1 LATAENT
8 GGERELRVGR
18 GEPSIALGDDRQHH
32 CEFMTS
38 APTPAVR
45 TSARRQWPRWLV
57 YAGWTVLAII
67 VVGAAG
73 TIFTVQFGGVHGVE
87 LNPYSFARRS
97 YSFYEVPIVRWQ
109 VRGIRREDV
118 TSVVVD
124 FLEKEKYLPATK
136 AAPDVWHI
144 VVGSRGVSGP
154 QPRKAEILVH
164 YLETTTAENNH
175 LWVEWSEK
183 NPKLAGPL
191 WKAVSRLAQD
201 ELYEYIPDLF
211 DMAQMASD
219 PVQFQKQLDAE
230 LSTRLLDLGLRL
242 QELDEHAEAKKYL
255 AEAAQ
260 LDPANPT
267 IKRALEKSSAL
278 DDGQATPKS

>member
-1 LATAENT
+1 MSLAPA
-8 GGERELRVGR
+8 
-18 GEPSIALGDDRQHH
+18 
-32 CEFMTS
+32 
-38 APTPAVR
+38 PAVR
-45 TSARRQWPRWLV
+45 TSARRKWPRWLV
-57 YAGWTVLAII
+57 YAGWTALVLI
-67 VVGAAG
+67 VVGAGG
-73 TIFTVQFGGVHGVE
+73 TFVTVHFGGVHGVE

-118 TSVVVD
+118 TSALVD
-124 FLEKEKYLPATK
+124 FLEKEKFLPATK
-136 AAPDVWHI
+136 TAPDVWHI
-144 VVGSRGVSGP
+144 VVGSRGMSGP

-164 YLETTTAENNH
+164 YLETMTAENNH

-211 DMAQMASD
+211 DKAQAASD

-230 LSTRLLDLGLRL
+230 LSTRLLELGLRL
-242 QELDEHAEAKKYL
+242 QDVEEHAEAKKYL
-255 AEAAQ
+255 TEAAQ
-260 LDPANPT
+260 LDPTNPT
-267 IKRALEKSSAL
+267 IKRALEKSTAL
-278 DDGQATPKS
+278 AGGDVAPKS